1 MYLITSQKAYIHTI
15 RNSYG
20 IDNKTVVE
28 VYVWFTEYRSTS
40 LKKHAEDF
48 II

>member
-1 MYLITSQKAYIHTI
+1 MNLITSQKAYFHTI

-20 IDNKTVVE
+20 IDNKTVLK
-28 VYVWFTEYRSTS
+28 VYVWFTEYRTAS

-48 II
+48 TI